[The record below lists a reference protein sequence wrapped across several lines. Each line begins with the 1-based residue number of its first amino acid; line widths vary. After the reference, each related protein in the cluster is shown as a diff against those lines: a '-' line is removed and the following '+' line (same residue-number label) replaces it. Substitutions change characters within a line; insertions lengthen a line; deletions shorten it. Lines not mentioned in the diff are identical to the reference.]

1 MAAWRGYTHSQI
13 WHMGYLKDS
22 YLTNT
27 STEHRFQA
35 SHSSIQIVHCWNLLF
50 CFLFK
55 KARPRTKH
63 LPISNQVSAGPMRY
77 YHPAA
82 ELTSVLQHSTWT
94 SSVKPPN
101 LELEVTSCRNIVSY
115 GRNLNVHLKFLK
127 RLWTFNFQSFYFLK
141 FGTSESNP
149 WFMCIDASM
158 SPRRYRRQTNQHSAY
173 PIC

>member
-1 MAAWRGYTHSQI
+1 MSFVQWRPDEVTQPPNLAH
-13 WHMGYLKDS
+13 GYLKDS

-27 STEHRFQA
+27 STEHRVQA
-35 SHSSIQIVHCWNLLF
+35 SHSSIQIVHFWILLF
-50 CFLFK
+50 CFSFK

-82 ELTSVLQHSTWT
+82 ELTSVLQHSTWK

-101 LELEVTSCRNIVSY
+101 LELEVTSCQNIVSY

-127 RLWTFNFQSFYFLK
+127 LLWTFNHFISWSFEPLK
-141 FGTSESNP
+141 
-149 WFMCIDASM
+149 A
-158 SPRRYRRQTNQHSAY
+158 
-173 PIC
+173 ICGPCA